1 MLRPIGRGGCAMSTM
16 PYKNL
21 TKSAK
26 ASKTLF
32 GFDILSELGKGA
44 ASTIYGVSDSKTGQV
59 YALKHV
65 LRQSDREQRFIEQV
79 QNEFAVG
86 KACKHPVLRKMID
99 LKSVKKFFGPV
110 TEVGLVM
117 ELIDGVPYDEKGIT
131 DLHQIIEIFM
141 KVAQGLWEVNKAG
154 FVHCDIKPGNVMI
167 TSDNQVRII
176 DLGQACKIGA
186 VKERVQGTPNFIAP
200 EQARCK
206 PLTEQTDVYNFAA
219 SFYWA
224 LTGHRVP
231 TLLTVE
237 KSDRRVVKDQDYPS
251 PRDLRPEISQVLSD
265 IVMRCLRLRAS
276 DRYTDVGMVLMHI
289 EDCYGAMRKK

>member
-1 MLRPIGRGGCAMSTM
+1 MSTI
-16 PYKNL
+16 PFKDV
-21 TKSAK
+21 TSSAK
-26 ASKTLF
+26 PARKLF
-32 GFDILSELGKGA
+32 GFDILSEIGKGA
-44 ASTIYGVSDSKTGQV
+44 ASTIYAVSDPKTGQI

-65 LRQSDREQRFIEQV
+65 LRKTDREQRFIEQV
-79 QNEFAVG
+79 QNEFEVG
-86 KACKHPVLRKMID
+86 KACKHPVLRKIID
-99 LKSVKKFFGPV
+99 LKTVKKFFGPI

-131 DLHQIIEIFM
+131 DLNQIIEIFM
-141 KVAQGLWEVNKAG
+141 KVAQGLWQVNKAG
-154 FVHCDIKPGNVMI
+154 YVHCDIKPGNIML
-167 TSDNQVRII
+167 TPENGVRII

-224 LTGHRVP
+224 LTGRRVP
-231 TLLTVE
+231 TLLTVD

-251 PRDLRPEISQVLSD
+251 PRELNPQIPQSLSD
-265 IVMRCLRLRAS
+265 IIMRCLRLRAS
-276 DRYTDVGMVLMHI
+276 DRYTDMGMVLMYI
-289 EDCYGAMRKK
+289 EDCCAAMQKNK